1 MEINTQSIYYEV
13 LLSYNIN
20 WPMEPNTWDGK
31 AHPISIF
38 GTIEFIK
45 IDAKNIYTSLLCMAD
60 FIRSRKINTGVINNV
75 KELKGFGDA
84 AFNFVSY
91 IYKANWNII
100 YADNHNNSS
109 KNRIVNKFTPK
120 VKKPTMLSK
129 VRSSKDKQVEIVRIP
144 SPILACSPKEILEKS
159 KFFDRKDKNPM
170 NINKAPQKLLYTQ
183 VAGLSILDILKLKD
197 NFPNL
202 LAKKIKNI

>member
-60 FIRSRKINTGVINNV
+60 FIRFRKVDTDIINNI
-75 KELKGFGDA
+75 KELKRFGNA
-84 AFNFVSY
+84 AFNFVSF
-91 IYKANWNII
+91 IYKANWDTIH
-100 YADNHNNSS
+100 ADNYNNS
-109 KNRIVNKFTPK
+109 NTVIDLIF
-120 VKKPTMLSK
+120 LSK
-129 VRSSKDKQVEIVRIP
+129 F
-144 SPILACSPKEILEKS
+144 C
-159 KFFDRKDKNPM
+159 
-170 NINKAPQKLLYTQ
+170 
-183 VAGLSILDILKLKD
+183 
-197 NFPNL
+197 
-202 LAKKIKNI
+202 